1 MSKLNIQ
8 SIMLDTSFCIRLMD
22 ENDALHSNALDY
34 FRHFLT
40 EKIIIHLSTIA
51 VAEYAVGDDPSNLPL
66 DNLQIESF
74 DFRDGETA
82 GNFHKAIRAKKGSI
96 AGYNRSII
104 TNDVKILAQTHN
116 RNIDAIISKDA
127 KSYKNYIKPLTD
139 LHLTQITFFDLND
152 PLNAVLGQLFV

>member
-22 ENDALHSNALDY
+22 ENDALHLNALDY

-40 EKIIIHLSTIA
+40 EKITIHLSTIA

-66 DNLQIESF
+66 DNLQIEAF

-82 GNFHKAIRAKKGSI
+82 GNFHKAIREKKGSI
-96 AGYNRSII
+96 AIYNRSII

-139 LHLTQITFFDLND
+139 LHLTQIKFFDLND